1 VTRAVVEVYAE
12 VACPFTHVGL
22 LRIVRRREELGRTEP
37 LLRVRAWPLE
47 LVNGA
52 PLDPE
57 KVAQHVDELR
67 DQVEPGLF
75 AGFDPAVVPG
85 TSFPAFELAV
95 AAYARGD
102 ALGEQVSMAIRH
114 ALFEEGRDVADPAV
128 LAEIGRRFGVADPG
142 PDARAEV
149 LADLDTGTQLGV
161 RGSPEY
167 FLDDEGFFCP
177 ALRLQEVGGALEIE
191 DAAELFDNFLEQVF
205 R

>member
-1 VTRAVVEVYAE
+1 VHRAVVEVFAE

-22 LRIVRRREELGRTEP
+22 RRIVRRREELGRAEP

-52 PLDPE
+52 PLDPDA
-57 KVAQHVDELR
+57 VAQHVDDLR

-75 AGFDPAVVPG
+75 SGFDPAAVPA
-85 TSFPAFELAV
+85 TSFPAFELASV
-95 AAYARGD
+95 AYARGD
-102 ALGEQVSMAIRH
+102 GLGEQVSLAIRH
-114 ALFEEGRDVADPAV
+114 GLFEEGRDVSDPDV
-128 LAEIGRRFGVADPG
+128 LAAIGQRFGLAAPGPEAHASVVADF
-142 PDARAEV
+142 DE
-149 LADLDTGTQLGV
+149 GTRLGV

-167 FLDDEGFFCP
+167 FLDDQGFFCP

-191 DAAELFDNFLEQVF
+191 DAAEVFDGFLDMVF

>member
-1 VTRAVVEVYAE
+1 MSRAIVEVFAE

-22 LRIVRRREELGRTEP
+22 LRIVGRREELGRTEP

-75 AGFDPAVVPG
+75 SGFDPAVVPG
-85 TSFPAFELAV
+85 TSFPAFELTA
-95 AAYARGD
+95 AAYAHGD
-102 ALGEQVSMAIRH
+102 ALGEAVSLAIRH
-114 ALFEEGRDVADPAV
+114 ALFEEGRDVADPEV
-128 LAEIGRRFGVADPG
+128 LAGIGRHLGVGAPG
-142 PDARAEV
+142 PDARAAV
-149 LADLDTGTQLGV
+149 LADFEAGTRLEV

-167 FLDDEGFFCP
+167 FLDDRGFFCP

-191 DAAELFDNFLEQVF
+191 DAADAFGDFLERVF
-205 R
+205 V